1 MTNSEDHPRPG
12 QPAGYDATPVVSR
25 IVRAVEEDI
34 AAGRSKRGERIVEAE
49 LARRFEAS
57 RGPVREAL
65 RHLAAQGLI
74 EQHDRRG
81 WAIRTMSQRDVRELY
96 EVREV
101 LEGQAAA
108 LAAARCVDADVRGQV
123 VQLRDWLSQFENQL
137 PRYVAELEDRDR
149 FHDELAEL
157 ADNTLLSSMLERI
170 RPLILQMQFRGFIF
184 RTRPQES
191 LSEHIAI
198 LDALLE
204 CDSKLADELTR
215 AHIRSSRD
223 VLLKL
228 PADVFA

>member
-1 MTNSEDHPRPG
+1 MTNSNDRPNRDKS
-12 QPAGYDATPVVSR
+12 AEYDATPVVSR
-25 IVRAVEEDI
+25 IVRAVQEDI

-49 LARRFEAS
+49 LARVFEVS

-65 RHLAAQGLI
+65 RHLAARGLI
-74 EQHDRRG
+74 EQRDRRG
-81 WAIRTMSQRDVRELY
+81 WAVRTMSQHDVRELY

-108 LAAARCVDADVRGQV
+108 LAAARCIDSGVRDQV
-123 VQLRDWLSQFENQL
+123 VQLRDWLSQFENDL
-137 PRYVAELEDRDR
+137 PGYVAELENRDR
-149 FHDELAEL
+149 FHDELADL
-157 ADNTLLSSMLERI
+157 ADNTLLSSMLEQI

-198 LDALLE
+198 LDALLD